1 MRLVPTSLTGQL
13 ALLLLL
19 ALTIAQG
26 IAFALFALERN
37 EAVLH
42 AHRDHVIARAGTV
55 ARLLRETP
63 PDLHGAVLAAA
74 SHGEGRFTL
83 TREPLVI
90 TTETGERAAII
101 ARNLTMALDVGR
113 EQVNV
118 APLGIEFLH
127 DDDHDEDHD
136 HELEHSGS
144 HWFAASVA
152 MRDGNWMNI
161 AVGPAPA
168 VPPWGRTFLLSF
180 LLSALAVAAVAVL
193 MGSRISKP
201 IRNLAMAA
209 DQFGRGNELG
219 DLIEAGPLEIR
230 STVRAFNLMRG
241 RLDRF
246 VRDRTAMLAA
256 ISHDL
261 RTPITS
267 LRLQAELIEDE
278 TSRTKI
284 LTALDEMQRMAE
296 DALAFIREDMREEA
310 TRTVDFHALIES
322 VAADLFDLGHSLKVS
337 DTGRTLV
344 TCRPV
349 ALRRAFRNL
358 LENAATHGKGATV
371 RIARDNGYLCV
382 VIEDEGPGIPE
393 AELNRVFEPFV
404 RLDQSRNPDTGGTG
418 LGLAI
423 ARTIIRRH
431 GGNIRLEN
439 RSAGGLRATV
449 ALPGD
454 GVR

>member
-1 MRLVPTSLTGQL
+1 MRLAPVSLTGQL

-19 ALTIAQG
+19 ALAIAQG
-26 IAFALFALERN
+26 VAIALFALERN

-63 PDLHGAVLAAA
+63 PALHGAVLAAA
-74 SHGEGRFTL
+74 SNGEGRFTMS
-83 TREPLVI
+83 REPLV
-90 TTETGERAAII
+90 TTKGTGERAAII
-101 ARNLTMALDVGR
+101 ARNLTTALDVER

-118 APLGIEFLH
+118 APLGSEFLH

-136 HELEHSGS
+136 HEMEHSGS

-180 LLSALAVAAVAVL
+180 LLSALAVAAVAIL
-193 MGSRISKP
+193 MGRRISKP
-201 IRNLAMAA
+201 MRNLATAA
-209 DQFGRGNELG
+209 DQFGRGKELG
-219 DLIEAGPLEIR
+219 DLPEAGPLEIR

-267 LRLQAELIEDE
+267 LRLQAELIEDG

-284 LTALDEMQRMAE
+284 QTSLDEMQRMAE

-310 TRTVDFHALIES
+310 TRTVDLHALIDS
-322 VAADLFDLGHSLKVS
+322 VAADLSDLGHSLMVS
-337 DTGRTLV
+337 ETGRTLV
-344 TCRPV
+344 TCRPA

-358 LENAATHGKGATV
+358 LENATTHGECAAV
-371 RIARDNGYLCV
+371 RIAREEGCLCV

-404 RLDQSRNPDTGGTG
+404 RLDESRNPDTGGTG

-439 RSAGGLRATV
+439 RSGGGLRATV
-449 ALPGD
+449 ALPLE